1 MPDRNKISLLYD
13 KNSAMN
19 VISGLLQDPTII
31 YDDENFHLAPE
42 DFPSGLYQIIFS
54 AIYNM
59 SHSGF
64 QHIGPKDIDLY
75 LAQFEK
81 QYQTFHKNK
90 GYEFLVELVDMS
102 MGKDIEKFRF
112 YYTRLKKFRILR
124 DFEEAGID
132 TTRFFNTN
140 AEFLDVEKE
149 QEKLNNLS
157 IEDIM
162 DTVRGSI
169 NEIENNYLTKN
180 QKGQHAGIGLRD
192 LYLELQAN
200 PEIGEPLEGDILNYA
215 VRGARYGKFY
225 LNSAPTGQGKTRFM
239 AGNACALAFPRVED
253 GKVIFRNSM
262 QKILFIST
270 EMQPDEIQTLILA
283 YVSGVNEAKI
293 LYNNYSPKEKEL
305 VEQAIEIIEKY
316 QKNFIIEYIADPSI
330 HQVRTVITKYVLNHD
345 IAHVFYDYI
354 FSSPGLLGEF
364 RDIKVREDVAL
375 MMLSN
380 TLKEVASTYNVYI
393 QSATQ
398 LNEKW
403 EKAMVRNQNH
413 LRGSKAIADKVD
425 IGMIS
430 IKLDEHP
437 EEEAVIRNIIE
448 NSNMGLAMPN
458 IVIDIYK
465 NRRGQYTN
473 VKILRYFDYGT
484 CRVIKDI
491 AMLTSTHKILDNYNT
506 IEYQT
511 HERDLLDLITEIRG
525 DQYE

>member
-1 MPDRNKISLLYD
+1 
-13 KNSAMN
+13 
-19 VISGLLQDPTII
+19 
-31 YDDENFHLAPE
+31 
-42 DFPSGLYQIIFS
+42 
-54 AIYNM
+54 
-59 SHSGF
+59 
-64 QHIGPKDIDLY
+64 
-75 LAQFEK
+75 
-81 QYQTFHKNK
+81 
-90 GYEFLVELVDMS
+90 
-102 MGKDIEKFRF
+102 
-112 YYTRLKKFRILR
+112 
-124 DFEEAGID
+124 
-132 TTRFFNTN
+132 
-140 AEFLDVEKE
+140 
-149 QEKLNNLS
+149 
-157 IEDIM
+157 
-162 DTVRGSI
+162 
-169 NEIENNYLTKN
+169 
-180 QKGQHAGIGLRD
+180 
-192 LYLELQAN
+192 
-200 PEIGEPLEGDILNYA
+200 
-215 VRGARYGKFY
+215 
-225 LNSAPTGQGKTRFM
+225 
-239 AGNACALAFPRVED
+239 
-253 GKVIFRNSM
+253 
-262 QKILFIST
+262 
-270 EMQPDEIQTLILA
+270 MQPDEIQTLILA

-305 VEQAIEIIEKY
+305 VEQAIDLIEKY
-316 QKNFIIEYIADPSI
+316 QHNFMIEYIPDPSI
-330 HQVRTVITKYVLNHD
+330 HQVRTLITKYVLNKNV
-345 IAHVFYDYI
+345 AHIFYDYI

-380 TLKEVASTYNVYI
+380 TLKEIASTYNVYI

-448 NSNMGLAMPN
+448 NSQMNLAMPN

-506 IEYQT
+506 IEYET
-511 HERDLLDLITEIRG
+511 TERDLLDIITEIRG
-525 DQYE
+525 VKHE